1 MQHFDVIVI
10 GAGPGGYV
18 AAIRAAQLGM
28 KTAIVEKSSIG
39 GVCLNTGCIPSKT
52 LLKHSKMVQNIK
64 QAKEW
69 GISTSALQV
78 DYAKLTARKEE
89 VVQTL
94 TDGVGY
100 LLKKNAITI
109 FQGEAAVDKERT
121 VTIGNEKIKG
131 NHILLATGSKPFV
144 PPIKGLDKI
153 EYETTDTF
161 FDLKTQPKKL
171 AVIGGGVI
179 ASEIASAMTQ
189 LGTDVSL
196 IEIAPDVLLTE
207 EKDVRAALKNQLETQ
222 GIQIFTKAVIKEVKQ
237 NRVILADQ
245 EIAFDS
251 ILVAAGRKPN
261 LQLAENLN
269 LQLNQ
274 HKFVQVNESYETSE
288 ANFYAVGD
296 LIGGYQLAHAA
307 SAEGIAAVHAMSGE
321 NINLDQH
328 TIPRCIYTHLEAA
341 SFGMTEQE
349 AADAGYDTAVTTSSF
364 NGNSKAIVDGEA
376 EGFIKMV
383 TEKKYQEILGVFIAG
398 PNATELIGELLG
410 VKVSEG
416 TMHELADIVQPHP
429 ALSEVIGESAHALF
443 ERAIHM

>member
-10 GAGPGGYV
+10 GSGPGGYV

-52 LLKHSKMVQNIK
+52 LLKHSKMVHTIN

-69 GISTSALQV
+69 GISTGALQV
-78 DYAKLTARKEE
+78 DYAKLTDRKSE

-94 TDGVGY
+94 TDGVSY

-109 FQGEAAVDKERT
+109 FQGEAAIDKERR

-131 NHILLATGSKPFV
+131 NNVLLATGSKPFV
-144 PPIKGLDKI
+144 PPINGLD
-153 EYETTDTF
+153 EVDYETTDSF
-161 FDLKTQPKKL
+161 FDLKTQPNKL

-179 ASEIASAMTQ
+179 ASEIASAMAQ
-189 LGTDVSL
+189 LGTDVTI
-196 IEIAPDVLLTE
+196 IEIAQDVLLTE
-207 EKDVRAALKNQLETQ
+207 EEDVRSALKNQLENQ
-222 GIQIFTKAVIKEVKQ
+222 GVQIVTKAAIKEVTQSK
-237 NRVILADQ
+237 VILAEQ

-251 ILVAAGRKPN
+251 LLVAAGRKPN
-261 LQLAENLN
+261 LQIAENLQ

-274 HKFVQVNESYETSE
+274 NQFVQVHSSYETSV
-288 ANFYAVGD
+288 ANIYAVGD

-307 SAEGIAAVHAMSGE
+307 SAEGIAAVHAMAGE
-321 NINLDQH
+321 NIKLDQH
-328 TIPRCIYTHLEAA
+328 AIPRCIYTHLEAA
-341 SFGMTEQE
+341 SFGLTEQE
-349 AADAGYDTAVTTSSF
+349 AADAGYETAVTTSSF
-364 NGNSKAIVDGEA
+364 NGNSKAVVDGEA
-376 EGFIKMV
+376 EGFIKIV
-383 TEKKYQEILGVFIAG
+383 TEKKYQEILGAFIVG

-410 VKVSEG
+410 VKASEG

-443 ERAIHM
+443 KRAIHM